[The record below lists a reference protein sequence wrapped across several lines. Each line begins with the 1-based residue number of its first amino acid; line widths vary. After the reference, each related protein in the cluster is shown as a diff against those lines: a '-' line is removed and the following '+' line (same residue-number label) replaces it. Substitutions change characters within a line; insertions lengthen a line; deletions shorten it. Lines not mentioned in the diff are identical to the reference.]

1 MDPIMG
7 ERSGQFFAA
16 DNSVGQQKVVQFNVL
31 PLKKSYSYLQPGS
44 FIEISWGLKNCNYNY
59 VGTPPLLY
67 NFSKKHDHCWVIFRI
82 T

>member
-44 FIEISWGLKNCNYNY
+44 FIEISCRSWGLKNCNYNY
-59 VGTPPLLY
+59 VGTPPFAVQL
-67 NFSKKHDHCWVIFRI
+67 F
-82 T
+82 